1 MSPVRA
7 AESVVESESEFTVP
21 FKRTRGRE
29 RADQQGRA
37 GRTLARVH
45 NGAMI
50 RRNVIVEGNV
60 QGVGFRWSA
69 RQTAHTIGVAGFARN
84 SADGTVEVE
93 IEGEPEKVERMLDWL
108 RTGPPGADVSGV
120 TVTDREPLGEDA
132 FRVRESQ

>member
-1 MSPVRA
+1 MSSVRA
-7 AESVVESESEFTVP
+7 AETEFTVP
-21 FKRTRGRE
+21 FKRTQDLQRV
-29 RADQQGRA
+29 DQQGVQPR
-37 GRTLARVH
+37 RVH

-93 IEGEPEKVERMLDWL
+93 IEGEPEKVDRMLDWL
-108 RTGPPGADVSGV
+108 RTGPPGAEVSGM

>member
-1 MSPVRA
+1 MSSSRAVGSAVRSGPV
-7 AESVVESESEFTVP
+7 VNVTVP
-21 FKRTRGRE
+21 FKRTVRH
-29 RADQQGRA
+29 AA
-37 GRTLARVH
+37 RTPMSRVH

-50 RRNVIVEGNV
+50 RRNVIVEGTV

-69 RQTAHTIGVAGFARN
+69 RQIAHAIGVAGFARN
-84 SADGTVEVE
+84 LADGTVEVE
-93 IEGEPEKVERMLDWL
+93 IEGEPENVDRMIDWL